1 MFKKIL
7 IANRG
12 EIAIRIM
19 RACKELGVQT
29 VAVYS
34 NADQNALHVQYAD
47 EAIHIGPAAP
57 KESYLD
63 MDKII
68 AAAKQTN
75 ADAIHPGYGFLSEN
89 ASFAAAVASAE
100 LTFIGPSA
108 DSIRAMGDKAESKIR
123 MKQAG
128 VPTVPGVA
136 GLESED
142 HFRQAAKEIG
152 YPVLVKAAAGGG
164 GKGMRVVK
172 EENQL
177 SEAIES
183 ARREALNAF
192 GDERL
197 LIEKYIAKAH
207 HVEFQVF
214 GDQHGNLVHLFEREC
229 SVQRRHQKIIEETPS
244 PLLTSALR
252 EEMGQAAVA
261 AAKAVGYY
269 NAGTVEF
276 IVDPGNS
283 TLRQGSG
290 QVSPRRHGDAFYF
303 LEMNTRLQVE
313 HPVTELITG
322 LDLVYWQ
329 IRVAAGER
337 FPFSQSHFTQRGHAI
352 ECRVYAEDPANGFL
366 PSTGKL
372 LQFSE
377 PRGPGIRVDSGFTA
391 GDEVT
396 HFYDPLLAKLIVHA
410 ETRELALQRMQTALK
425 EFIVH
430 GVVTNIDFLQSVL
443 SHPDFAN
450 GKISTRW
457 VENNLE
463 SRSSPLENPEGPTTF
478 HIIAA
483 ALADLTIPDR
493 KSEIVNQND
502 PDPYSPWKAAS
513 GFRN

>member
-19 RACKELGVQT
+19 RACKELGIQT

-34 NADQNALHVQYAD
+34 DADKNALHVGDAD
-47 EAIHIGPAAP
+47 EAIHIGDSAP
-57 KESYLD
+57 KESYLNT
-63 MDKII
+63 DKLIR
-68 AAAKQTN
+68 AALDSN

-89 ASFAAAVASAE
+89 ASFAEKVASAK

-128 VPTVPGVA
+128 VPTVPGVERL
-136 GLESED
+136 GSEGDFES
-142 HFRQAAKEIG
+142 AAKEVG
-152 YPVLVKAAAGGG
+152 YPILVKAAAGGG
-164 GKGMRVVK
+164 GKGMRVVHT
-172 EENQL
+172 E
-177 SEAIES
+177 SELNESLES

-197 LIEKYIAKAH
+197 LIEKYVANAH
-207 HVEFQVF
+207 HVEFQIF

-244 PLLTSALR
+244 LLLTPELR
-252 EEMGQAAVA
+252 AEMGEAAVK

-276 IVDPGNS
+276 IVDPTNF
-283 TLRQGSG
+283 T
-290 QVSPRRHGDAFYF
+290 FYF

-313 HPVTELITG
+313 HPVTELVTG
-322 LDLVYWQ
+322 LDLVHWQ
-329 IRVAAGER
+329 IRVAAGEP
-337 FPFSQSHFTQRGHAI
+337 FPFPQSHFTQRGHAI

-372 LQFSE
+372 LQYIE
-377 PRGPGIRVDSGFTA
+377 PRGPGIRVDSGFTV
-391 GDEVT
+391 GNEVT

-410 ETRELALQRMQTALK
+410 EDRMSAIQRMQAALK
-425 EFIVH
+425 EFVVH
-430 GVVTNIDFLQSVL
+430 GVITNIDFLQAVL
-443 SHPDFAN
+443 AHPDFTN
-450 GKISTRW
+450 GQVTTRW
-457 VENNLE
+457 VETNLE
-463 SRSSPLENPEGPTTF
+463 SLMESRSLLPENRQQPVGL

-483 ALADLTIPDR
+483 ALADLTIVKR
-493 KSEIVNQND
+493 QSTIANSTES
-502 PDPYSPWKAAS
+502 DPYSPWKTAS
-513 GFRN
+513 GFRIGRNNG